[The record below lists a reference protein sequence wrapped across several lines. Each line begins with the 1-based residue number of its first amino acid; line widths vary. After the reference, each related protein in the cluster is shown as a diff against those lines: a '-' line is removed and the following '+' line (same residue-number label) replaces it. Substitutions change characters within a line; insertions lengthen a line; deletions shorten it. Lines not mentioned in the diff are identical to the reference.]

1 MKNVNELRFLSD
13 DALDKIESTAYRL
26 LDEVGIALDHPEA
39 QEMLDGLGCRVEG
52 DRTYLPPDVVTWA
65 LENVAPHRD
74 FYNVDGSLAFRLD
87 GQSLRFH
94 NGGGPPFV
102 YDLESGER
110 RPATLKDVADMT
122 RLLDALPHVDIV
134 VPLFGPQDVPPELL
148 SLAATAATLRN
159 TRKPTSPAVPD
170 KPEYVEYAVQM
181 AAACCGGMEAYRER
195 PSMSISVSPVSP
207 LTFGA
212 EITAAIMAVV
222 ASGSPFYPLP
232 APSMGATGPI
242 TMAGALAQ
250 QHAEV
255 LACLVIAAAVRPGAP
270 VGYSSR
276 INPIDLRTAVS
287 SWGGPEVGMSG
298 ACAAQ
303 LAHRIGLPC
312 DTYGL
317 STSATRLDAQFAYE
331 RFANAFVP
339 ALAGVDI
346 LSGVGT
352 TDSGMAG
359 AYEIAII
366 DDEIISLLKHVIRG
380 YEVDED
386 TLAFDVMRDV
396 ILGNG
401 VFLGEAHTVTHLRK
415 GALWMPGISVR
426 GGADEIE
433 EGGVAARAKSR
444 VTHVLDTHRVEPW
457 PDEIS
462 RQLDQIMDRARREL
476 LGT

>member
-1 MKNVNELRFLSD
+1 MHDVNRLRFLSD
-13 DALDKIESTAYRL
+13 NALGRIESTAYRL
-26 LDEVGIALDHPEA
+26 LDEVGIALDHSA
-39 QEMLDGLGCRVEG
+39 AKEMLHGLGCRVEE
-52 DRTYLPPDVVTWA
+52 DRTRIPRDVVAWA
-65 LENVAPHRD
+65 MKNVTPHRD
-74 FYNVDGSLAFRLD
+74 FYNVDGSLAFSLD
-87 GQSLRFH
+87 GGQPRFH
-94 NGGGPPFV
+94 NGGGPPFI

-122 RLLDALPHVDIV
+122 RLLDALPHVDVV

-148 SLAATAATLRN
+148 AVASTAVTLRN
-159 TRKPTSPAVPD
+159 TRKPVSSAAID
-170 KPEYVEYAVQM
+170 KPEYVDYVVEMAV
-181 AAACCGGMEAYRER
+181 ACCGGMEAYRER
-195 PSMSISVSPVSP
+195 PSMTISVSPVSP
-207 LTFGA
+207 LTFSA
-212 EITAAIMAVV
+212 EITASILAVV
-222 ASGSPFYPLP
+222 ESGSPFYPLP
-232 APSMGATGPI
+232 APSLGATSPI

-255 LACLVIAAAVRPGAP
+255 LASLVIAAAARPGAM

-303 LAHRIGLPC
+303 LARRLGLPC
-312 DTYGL
+312 DSYGL

-331 RFANAFVP
+331 RLVNAFVP

-359 AYEIAII
+359 ALEIAVI
-366 DDEIISLLKHVIRG
+366 DDEITSLLKHVVRG
-380 YEVDED
+380 CAVDDD

-396 ILGNG
+396 ILGDG
-401 VFLGEAHTVTHLRK
+401 VFLGEEHTVRHLRK

-426 GGADEIE
+426 STADES
-433 EGGVAARAKSR
+433 EGEGVVARAKAR
-444 VTHVLDTHRVEPW
+444 AAHILNTHRVEPL
-457 PDEIS
+457 PDDVG
-462 RQLDQIMDRARREL
+462 RQLDQIMERARREL
-476 LGT
+476 VES